1 MVRAFSALSV
11 LGLIVFY
18 SGMAFACSTSDVP
31 QPIDLVAHFAAM
43 GTFALYISVPWTV
56 LTSLILLIRRKRWLG
71 GSWQRFAKETAIG
84 SGWILLG
91 ASTGIL
97 MFGLLREMPLTK
109 PFFYDPCAQSW
120 ITYVSLAF
128 VMTFPGVFMAG
139 QLALIATQASR
150 NH

>member
-1 MVRAFSALSV
+1 MVRVFNALSV

-18 SGMAFACSTSDVP
+18 SGMAFACSTSDVR
-31 QPIDLVAHFAAM
+31 QPIDLVAHFTDL
-43 GTFALYISVPWTV
+43 GTYALCISAPWAV

-71 GSWQRFAKETAIG
+71 SSWQRLAKETVIG

-97 MFGLLREMPLTK
+97 MLALLREMPLTR
-109 PFFYDPCAQSW
+109 PIFYDPCAQSW

-139 QLALIATQASR
+139 QLALITTQASQ
-150 NH
+150 NQ